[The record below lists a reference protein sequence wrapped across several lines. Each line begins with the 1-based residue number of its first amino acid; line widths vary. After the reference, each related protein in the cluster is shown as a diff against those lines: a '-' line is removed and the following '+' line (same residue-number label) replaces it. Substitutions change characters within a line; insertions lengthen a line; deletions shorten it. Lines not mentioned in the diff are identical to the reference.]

1 MPRRVTGTA
10 PRRVF
15 ALFGEISNELN
26 ARYLIRKGSEILVIE
41 QMGERIRYG
50 WMPLPSAR

>member
-1 MPRRVTGTA
+1 MPGLATGTA
-10 PRRVF
+10 PRRVV

-26 ARYLIRKGSEILVIE
+26 ARYLIRKGSGVLVIE
-41 QMGERIRYG
+41 QMGERTRYG